1 MVVFKLKDKQL
12 NTESQQKIGRLI
24 NQLLDIYLVSIEKQK
39 QLNLIENKEKKFTD
53 LQIKMESSQAM
64 IKYKKSKV

>member
-39 QLNLIENKEKKFTD
+39 QLNLIENKENKFTD

>member
-39 QLNLIENKEKKFTD
+39 
-53 LQIKMESSQAM
+53 
-64 IKYKKSKV
+64 